1 MTTAR
6 VPASRLLTRLEA
18 AMAATRQPVALACLR
33 AERAGHMA
41 RQGHID
47 SAREEIQAVHALFDR
62 QPHVE
67 VSAWLSLA
75 EGFLAYFTNLS
86 DTARDKF
93 QRAHALSR
101 ASGLA
106 HLQALSAAWLA
117 HMAYTRFDLAAMGAH
132 LAEALST
139 AIPGQNNA
147 RARACLVAGTAYHYA
162 ERLDLAQIWYAKAR
176 VAAGQ
181 DGDEATLSALAH
193 NMAWHRGNHAMQAAV
208 FGGDVGDQARHAQA
222 GAEAS
227 GNFDQWMGTSSLD
240 ALVPMLCAVVAS
252 AQGRHADALALY
264 EKHLDDA
271 QRQGLGRMRGNFLI
285 DMAWCHWHVGQADV
299 AERLAEEGMAAL
311 DIGMHVDDR
320 SVAHGRLAQ
329 LRGLMGQADVAADHA
344 QQARTDWVLHQALQR
359 QVMEALDRALPPG
372 GRE

>member
-1 MTTAR
+1 MTAR
-6 VPASRLLTRLEA
+6 TPPSRLLGRLDA
-18 AMAATRQPVALACLR
+18 ALAATRQPVAMACLR

-41 RQGHID
+41 RQGRIAD
-47 SAREEIQAVHALFDR
+47 AREEIQAVHALFDR

-67 VSAWLSLA
+67 VSTWLAVA

-117 HMAYTRFDLAAMGAH
+117 HMAYTRFDLPAMGAH
-132 LAEALST
+132 LTEALDTS
-139 AIPGQNNA
+139 IPGQNNA

-162 ERLDLAQIWYAKAR
+162 ERLDLAQTWYAKAR
-176 VAAGQ
+176 VAAAL

-208 FGGDVGDQARHAQA
+208 FGGDAGDQARHAQA

-264 EKHLDDA
+264 DKHLDDA
-271 QRQGLGRMRGNFLI
+271 QRQGLGRMRSNFLV

-299 AERLAEEGMAAL
+299 AQRLADEGVAAL
-311 DIGMHVDDR
+311 DVGMHVDDR
-320 SVAHGRLAQ
+320 AVAHGRLAQ
-329 LRGLMGQADVAADHA
+329 LRGLMGQTEVAAQHA
-344 QQARTDWVLHQALQR
+344 QLARADWSAHQALQR
-359 QVMEALDRALPPG
+359 KVIDALDRALPLPPH
-372 GRE
+372 